1 METNQNYSLTDY
13 IGDLQAQGRMSF
25 TASEAKSALRVSSSA
40 FLAAAERQQRRSKLV
55 KPRQGFYVTVPPL
68 YKNWGAPPPFSYINA
83 LMTHEDEPYYVALL
97 KAAQV
102 HGASHQAVM
111 EFQVISEKRFPEIIA
126 GRTRI
131 AFYKRKSLE
140 SVAEGIE
147 ERHASLGSFR
157 VSSPALTA
165 LDLVRYPLAAAGLD
179 NIATVLS
186 DLGQNIRAK
195 QLASLSKAFARPVIQ
210 CLGFFLDNLG
220 FRSKTDRMYEEL
232 QTRGTLPW
240 AEFNQRESRT
250 GRLVRDPL
258 LRDKKWKVIVRRL
271 PEVD

>member
-1 METNQNYSLTDY
+1 METNHNYSLSDY

-25 TASEAKSALRVSSSA
+25 TASEAKSALGVSNSA

-68 YKNWGAPPPFSYINA
+68 YKNWGAPSPFSYINA
-83 LMTHEDEPYYVALL
+83 LMTHEDEPYYIALL

-111 EFQVISEKRFPEIIA
+111 EFQVISEKRFPELIA

-131 AFYKRKSLE
+131 AFYNRKSLE

-147 ERHASLGSFR
+147 ERHASLGSFK

-165 LDLVRYPLAAAGLD
+165 LDLVRYPSAAAGLD
-179 NIATVLS
+179 NIATVLF
-186 DLGQNIRAK
+186 DLGQHIRAK

-210 CLGFFLDNLG
+210 SLGFLLDNLG
-220 FRSKTDRMYEEL
+220 FLSKTHQMYEEL
-232 QTRGTLPW
+232 QTRGNVPW
-240 AEFNQRESRT
+240 IEFNQRESRAR
-250 GRLVRDPL
+250 RLVRDPL
-258 LRDKKWKVIVRRL
+258 LRDKKWKVVVRRL